1 MVCLAPI
8 LQYGLFL
15 EHSLCRKQSNSV
27 VLAASIFR
35 ELSDGYYNGLNNYL
49 CTFGGSLL
57 SLWYNGPRNPILIIK
72 APRLTQRAYAV
83 KGHAGQS

>member
-35 ELSDGYYNGLNNYL
+35 ELSDGYYNGLN
-49 CTFGGSLL
+49 
-57 SLWYNGPRNPILIIK
+57 LIITYTLLGV
-72 APRLTQRAYAV
+72 PCYHYGIMGPETLF
-83 KGHAGQS
+83 